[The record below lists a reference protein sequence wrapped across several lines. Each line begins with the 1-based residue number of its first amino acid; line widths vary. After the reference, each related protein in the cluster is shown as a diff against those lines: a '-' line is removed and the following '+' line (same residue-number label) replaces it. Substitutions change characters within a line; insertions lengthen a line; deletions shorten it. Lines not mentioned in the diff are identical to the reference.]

1 MVKRELTPDELS
13 ILCYIQDIYGDQ
25 NTAED
30 VFITKGD
37 EAVIFVKDVYGKKGL
52 SVVLTNVAEFAKLE
66 NLSREQLFKKYLLP

>member
-25 NTAED
+25 NTSED

-37 EAVIFVKDVYGKKGL
+37 EAVIFVKDVYCKKGL